1 MFRVVGLVILIV
13 LAGGAARAQISD
25 SAARQAAREHYQKGS
40 VAYELGHYDAAITE
54 YEAAYRA
61 FNEPTL
67 LYNLGQAH
75 RLARHL
81 TEALHFYKMYLIK
94 VPDAPNRADVEAR
107 INALQTAIA
116 QAPPPSPSA
125 SVATPQK
132 LSPPPVPET
141 PRSAAEP
148 ATPLATTAPLTTTST
163 ADRGRSLKI
172 GGLIV
177 GIAGLGLV
185 GGGVG
190 VGLVAKS
197 AGDDISRAN
206 ANHQPFDP
214 AKYSTWQND
223 QIVAGVLIGVGAAAV
238 ITGTTMAI
246 VGLRRGRRT
255 MAMQVTPQL
264 SPGHASLSANF
275 RF

>member
-1 MFRVVGLVILIV
+1 MFRVVGLVV
-13 LAGGAARAQISD
+13 LMVLVSAAARGQSSD

-40 VAYELGHYDAAITE
+40 VAYELGHYDTAITE

-107 INALQTAIA
+107 IDALQTAIA
-116 QAPPPSPSA
+116 QAPAAPSPPVA
-125 SVATPQK
+125 ATPQPV
-132 LSPPPVPET
+132 SPPPVQEA
-141 PRSAAEP
+141 SQAAVEP
-148 ATPLATTAPLTTTST
+148 APVATST
-163 ADRGRSLKI
+163 TDHGRSLKI
-172 GGLIV
+172 AGLVV

-190 VGLVAKS
+190 AGLVAKN

-206 ANHQPFDP
+206 ANHQPFDT
-214 AKYSTWQND
+214 AEYAIYQND
-223 QIVAGVLIGVGAAAV
+223 QIVAGVLIGVGVAAV
-238 ITGTTMAI
+238 VSGVTMAI
-246 VGLRRGRRT
+246 VGVRRGHRA
-255 MAMQVTPQL
+255 MAMQVTPRL
-264 SPGHASLSANF
+264 GSGHANLSANI